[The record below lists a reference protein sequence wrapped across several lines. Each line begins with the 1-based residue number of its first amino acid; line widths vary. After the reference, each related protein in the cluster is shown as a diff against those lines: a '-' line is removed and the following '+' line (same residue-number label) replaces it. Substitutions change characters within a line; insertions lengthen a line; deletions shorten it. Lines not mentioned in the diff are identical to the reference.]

1 MSSPPL
7 AALLRSLAGLTLLA
21 GSGCTYSA
29 LSTPP
34 AAALESAP
42 RTVVTSGATLLLE
55 AQLLRDFRPPAPA
68 EGQPLTAVMRLITQD
83 GSLPPANLLI
93 EAVFIVFD
101 GAVWASR
108 VSEVRETDDGR
119 TEYVVEGGPRWSPG
133 TQVDVVARVLPRGGQ
148 AFLLRAP
155 DQQVQSTN

>member
-1 MSSPPL
+1 MSSPPVATLVRPL
-7 AALLRSLAGLTLLA
+7 AVLTLLVV
-21 GSGCTYSA
+21 SGCAYSA
-29 LSTPP
+29 LSTPS
-34 AAALESAP
+34 AEALQSAP
-42 RTVVTSGATLLLE
+42 PTVVTSGATLLLE
-55 AQLLRDFRPPAPA
+55 AQLLRDSRSPAPA
-68 EGQPLTAVMRLITQD
+68 EGQPLTAVMRLVTQD
-83 GSLPPANLLI
+83 GAPPPATLLI

-108 VSEVRETDDGR
+108 VSEVRETDDGD

-155 DQQVQSTN
+155 DQRVQSTN